1 MKDKKKKKK
10 DINSYGSAFWLSMT
24 LSSLVVGILGA
35 VTFAFAALRI
45 IYGDVWYMW
54 FVLALAGA
62 GALLLA
68 SFCTDLLPYW
78 AKTVREMRLL
88 SARMSGA
95 MSVSQ
100 INKYEERE
108 DRRNTDIKDS
118 MTESFSRVG
127 QDIVSLRSQVAEN
140 DSKMNEIM
148 KTLQEFKKTTSDA
161 DYIKQV
167 EDAMKTMSK
176 KIEKYSDYTNS
187 SIKDLQNQL
196 AISKNTEASVSSS
209 ETTANTPPITSPSP
223 SIKKIEVIEEVIEKD
238 EKEEEQDKTKTKIKK
253 PSIIS
258 PSKKQEES
266 KKEKKEDLEKE
277 IGPYYVPMSFMD
289 DESTNSASTDTENTN
304 ANVNANSNDS
314 TNSSGDVSNSS
325 LVFPPVEDNIAATSK
340 DYDEINKE
348 LNIAL
353 PSLNDNQPTS
363 DDSESSDDSSSES
376 DGSEDSDSSF
386 DDVQKELNDYF
397 A

>member
-1 MKDKKKKKK
+1 MKDQKKKKK

-24 LSSLVVGILGA
+24 LSSLVVGLLGA

-187 SIKDLQNQL
+187 SIKDLQNQI

-209 ETTANTPPITSPSP
+209 ETTANTPPITSPAP

-277 IGPYYVPMSFMD
+277 IGPFYVPMSFMD
-289 DESTNSASTDTENTN
+289 DESTNSASTDTSS
-304 ANVNANSNDS
+304 NSNDS
-314 TNSSGDVSNSS
+314 SGDISNSS

>member
-1 MKDKKKKKK
+1 
-10 DINSYGSAFWLSMT
+10 
-24 LSSLVVGILGA
+24 
-35 VTFAFAALRI
+35 
-45 IYGDVWYMW
+45 
-54 FVLALAGA
+54 
-62 GALLLA
+62 
-68 SFCTDLLPYW
+68 
-78 AKTVREMRLL
+78 
-88 SARMSGA
+88 MSGA

-187 SIKDLQNQL
+187 SIKDLQNQI

-209 ETTANTPPITSPSP
+209 ETTANTPPTTSPAP

-277 IGPYYVPMSFMD
+277 IGPFYVPMSFMD
-289 DESTNSASTDTENTN
+289 DESANSASTDAENTN

-314 TNSSGDVSNSS
+314 TNSSGDISNSS

-363 DDSESSDDSSSES
+363 DDSESSDDNSSES
-376 DGSEDSDSSF
+376 DSSEDSDSSF

>member
-1 MKDKKKKKK
+1 MKNRKKKKK

-24 LSSLVVGILGA
+24 LSSLVVGLLGA
-35 VTFAFAALRI
+35 VTFAFAVLRI

-88 SARMSGA
+88 NARMSGA

-187 SIKDLQNQL
+187 SIKDLQNQI
-196 AISKNTEASVSSS
+196 AISKNS
-209 ETTANTPPITSPSP
+209 ETTTQSNSDTSISPAP

-238 EKEEEQDKTKTKIKK
+238 EKEEEQDKTNIKIKK

-258 PSKKQEES
+258 PAKKQEES

-277 IGPYYVPMSFMD
+277 IGPFYVPMSFMD
-289 DESTNSASTDTENTN
+289 DESTNSASTDTSN
-304 ANVNANSNDS
+304 NSNDS
-314 TNSSGDVSNSS
+314 SGDISNSS

-353 PSLNDNQPTS
+353 PSLNDNDNQPTPS
-363 DDSESSDDSSSES
+363 DDSESSDDNSSES
-376 DGSEDSDSSF
+376 DSSEDSDSSF

>member
-10 DINSYGSAFWLSMT
+10 DINSYGSVFWLSMT
-24 LSSLVVGILGA
+24 LSSLVVGLLGA

-187 SIKDLQNQL
+187 SIKDLQNQI

-209 ETTANTPPITSPSP
+209 ETTANTPPTTSPAP

-277 IGPYYVPMSFMD
+277 IGPFYVPMSFMD
-289 DESTNSASTDTENTN
+289 DESTNSASTDTSN
-304 ANVNANSNDS
+304 NSNDS
-314 TNSSGDVSNSS
+314 SGDISNSS

-353 PSLNDNQPTS
+353 PSINDNDNQPTPS
-363 DDSESSDDSSSES
+363 DDSESSDDNSSES
-376 DGSEDSDSSF
+376 DSSEDSDSSF

>member
-1 MKDKKKKKK
+1 
-10 DINSYGSAFWLSMT
+10 
-24 LSSLVVGILGA
+24 
-35 VTFAFAALRI
+35 
-45 IYGDVWYMW
+45 
-54 FVLALAGA
+54 
-62 GALLLA
+62 
-68 SFCTDLLPYW
+68 
-78 AKTVREMRLL
+78 
-88 SARMSGA
+88 MSGA

-187 SIKDLQNQL
+187 SIKDLQNQI
-196 AISKNTEASVSSS
+196 AISKKTEASLSSS
-209 ETTANTPPITSPSP
+209 ETTANTPPITSPAP

-238 EKEEEQDKTKTKIKK
+238 EKEEEQDKTNIKIKK

-258 PSKKQEES
+258 SSKKQEES

-277 IGPYYVPMSFMD
+277 IGPFYVPMSIRD
-289 DESTNSASTDTENTN
+289 DESTNSASTDTSS
-304 ANVNANSNDS
+304 NSNDS
-314 TNSSGDVSNSS
+314 SGDISNSS

-353 PSLNDNQPTS
+353 PSLNDNDNQPTPS
-363 DDSESSDDSSSES
+363 DDSESSDDNSSES
-376 DGSEDSDSSF
+376 DSSEDSDSSF

>member
-24 LSSLVVGILGA
+24 LSSLVVGLLGA
-35 VTFAFAALRI
+35 VTFAFAVLRI

-88 SARMSGA
+88 NARMSGA

-187 SIKDLQNQL
+187 SIKDLQNQI
-196 AISKNTEASVSSS
+196 AISKNS
-209 ETTANTPPITSPSP
+209 ETTTQSNSDTSISPSP
-223 SIKKIEVIEEVIEKD
+223 SIKKIEIIEEVIEKD
-238 EKEEEQDKTKTKIKK
+238 EKEEEQNKTKIKK
-253 PSIIS
+253 PSISS
-258 PSKKQEES
+258 PSKKHEES
-266 KKEKKEDLEKE
+266 NKEKKEDLEKE
-277 IGPYYVPMSFMD
+277 IGPFYVPMSIRD
-289 DESTNSASTDTENTN
+289 DESTNSDSTDTENTN
-304 ANVNANSNDS
+304 ANESSNSND
-314 TNSSGDVSNSS
+314 SSGDVSNNSS

-353 PSLNDNQPTS
+353 PRLNNNDNQS
-363 DDSESSDDSSSES
+363 SASNESESSDDSSSES
-376 DGSEDSDSSF
+376 DSNEDSDSSF